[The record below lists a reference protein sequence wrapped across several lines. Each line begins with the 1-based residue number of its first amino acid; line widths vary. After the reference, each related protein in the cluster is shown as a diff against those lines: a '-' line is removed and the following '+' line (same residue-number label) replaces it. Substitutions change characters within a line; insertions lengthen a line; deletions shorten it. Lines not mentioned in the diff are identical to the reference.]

1 VPQKLE
7 KLEMD
12 PFMVRAPICLSEANH
27 VCLQIKLGLLD
38 VAEGLSFLHNTAQVV
53 HRNLTPECIVITQ
66 QGTWK
71 IAGFSFAT
79 RIREKDEQ
87 GILYDYKGR
96 TSSSSFPPVPN
107 LISLQKKN
115 ITRGSPTSCSLYWII
130 WRPRLLSSR
139 ATIPQAICF
148 RWG

>member
-1 VPQKLE
+1 MGPPVPQKLE

-12 PFMVRAPICLSEANH
+12 PFMVSEPICLSKANH
-27 VCLQIKLGLLD
+27 FCLQIKLGLLD

-96 TSSSSFPPVPN
+96 TAASSSFPRF
-107 LISLQKKN
+107 LILSPSKKR
-115 ITRGSPTSCSLYWII
+115 T
-130 WRPRLLSSR
+130 
-139 ATIPQAICF
+139 
-148 RWG
+148 